1 MMPPTENKTP
11 EENPRFRRSMY
22 LLILA
27 LLTGYAGF
35 KAWHLSVA
43 FEAWNGQ
50 VLEGTVS
57 GAAK

>member
-1 MMPPTENKTP
+1 MSQA
-11 EENPRFRRSMY
+11 EENPRFRKAMY

-27 LLTGYAGF
+27 LLAGYIGF

-43 FEAWNGQ
+43 FDAWENQ
-50 VLEGTVS
+50 PLEGAIS